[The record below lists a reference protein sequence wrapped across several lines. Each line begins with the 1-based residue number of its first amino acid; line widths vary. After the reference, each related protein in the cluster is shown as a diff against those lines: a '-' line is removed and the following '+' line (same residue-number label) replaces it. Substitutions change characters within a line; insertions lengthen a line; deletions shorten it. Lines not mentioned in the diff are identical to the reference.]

1 MKFDLL
7 EFFSRPVFHNSFRVF
22 SEPWQVKVLLPS
34 FVEVDEL
41 ALLKLMACKTLYL
54 EDSLLLCCNLA
65 GGLAAVLVPL
75 VEVFLIQAAV

>member
-7 EFFSRPVFHNSFRVF
+7 EFFSKPVYDSSFRVF

-41 ALLKLMACKTLYL
+41 ALLKLMACRTLYL
-54 EDSLLLCCNLA
+54 EDSLLLCCKLA
-65 GGLAAVLVPL
+65 RGLAAVLVPL
-75 VEVFLIQAAV
+75 AEVFLVRVAA